1 MTPAA
6 TKLIATIIL
15 FFISSSSISYFNY
28 SLLKLAELDASVTRK
43 YDKCHKNS
51 VQNKQDT
58 LYNKTQVE
66 KSKAASSKEISNPI
80 HTILKTNTYL
90 KSKERKF
97 LSHKH
102 IHYMQNKKLFNYFL
116 KSL

>member
-1 MTPAA
+1 M
-6 TKLIATIIL
+6 
-15 FFISSSSISYFNY
+15 
-28 SLLKLAELDASVTRK
+28 RR

-66 KSKAASSKEISNPI
+66 KSKAASSKEISKPI

-97 LSHKH
+97 LSYKN
-102 IHYMQNKKLFNYFL
+102 IYYRFNKNSSIALLRINKSYKIYKISMCIINYRIIKQGRKQ
-116 KSL
+116 KSIK